1 MLGFVCK
8 YTPVE
13 LMESMG
19 AAMVRLNPEVTDFDA
34 ADAALHPNLCSYV
47 KGVLEEFSER
57 DDLDGIILTSCCDS
71 VRRLYDLLK
80 RRYPEKFIEILDVPR
95 HTNDFASSLY
105 AGRIRELADNYA
117 AWRRER
123 GETPDKS
130 PGEDDPVT
138 GTEPEHRAL
147 CEELLRLREASGLRK
162 APEGRDALQ
171 IVLAGARTPVS
182 LVRRIEDSG
191 AVIRADLTCTSMDRA
206 EKMAVHLPEEI
217 RPETVIDVYAKALL
231 NQFPCMRMI
240 RVSGREEFLRGLS
253 DELDGVICHTVK
265 FCDMYSFE
273 YASLKEESLLPMLKL
288 ETDLTRQCEGQ
299 IRTRVEAFLESLSQ
313 RRSREEFPEA
323 SAGKENKKT
332 RPEGFAGMEKQV
344 SGAPAHSGEMRTRE
358 KEGMFYVGIDSG
370 STSTNAVVMNA
381 AGEIVSSAVIRT
393 GAKASVSAD
402 RILGEVL
409 ENAGIS
415 RDEVARIVATGYGRS
430 AVSAADRQVTEI
442 SCHARGARYFSPEVR
457 TILDIGGQDSKAIRL
472 AAYGKDF
479 GRKQD
484 SKDCGLTSVSS
495 MGIMADSA
503 AARIP
508 ETEVE
513 DFVMNDKCA
522 AGTGR
527 FLEAMARTLEVDI
540 KELGPISLK
549 STEHIDISSMCTV
562 FAESEV
568 ISLIAQDKEK
578 ADIAAGVHR
587 AIAGKAYGLLSRVG
601 LTGPF
606 MMTGGVARNPGVV
619 KAVEERLG
627 LKLIL
632 PPDPDIVGA
641 AGAALYAMEG

>member
-47 KGVLEEFSER
+47 KGVLEEFSGR

-80 RRYPEKFIEILDVPR
+80 RRYPEKFVEILDVPR

-105 AGRIRELADNYA
+105 AGRIRELTDKYA
-117 AWRRER
+117 AWRRSR
-123 GETPDKS
+123 GEAKEKGL
-130 PGEDDPVT
+130 GEDDPVT
-138 GTEPEHRAL
+138 GPEPEHKAL
-147 CEELLRLREASGLRK
+147 CEELNRLREASGLRK
-162 APEGRDALQ
+162 APEGRDALR

-217 RPETVIDVYAKALL
+217 RPENVIDVYAKALL

-240 RVSGREEFLRGLS
+240 RVSGREEYLRGLS

-273 YASLKEESLLPMLKL
+273 YASLKEESPLPMLKL

-313 RRSREEFPEA
+313 KRSREVFPEA
-323 SAGKENKKT
+323 SAGKGNKKT
-332 RPEGFAGMEKQV
+332 RTEPPAGMEEQA
-344 SGAPAHSGEMRTRE
+344 SGAPAHSGEMRTGE

-402 RILGEVL
+402 RILEEVL
-409 ENAGIS
+409 KKAGVS
-415 RDEVARIVATGYGRS
+415 RDEVGRIVATGYGRS

-442 SCHARGARYFSPEVR
+442 SCHARGARYFAPGVR

-472 AAYGKDF
+472 SPVSHADRPAGGPEPG
-479 GRKQD
+479 GR
-484 SKDCGLTSVSS
+484 
-495 MGIMADSA
+495 ADSG

-540 KELGPISLK
+540 RELGPISLE

-587 AIAGKAYGLLSRVG
+587 AIAGKAYGLLSRTG

-627 LKLIL
+627 QKLIL